1 MQAKNVRAG
10 KTVHADQAAQ
20 KAQVSLDDF
29 AAVQDDEVEQEAAGA
44 ANVVQSSLI
53 DCLNEQQ
60 REIVL
65 APSQDMMVIADCKLS
80 T

>member
-1 MQAKNVRAG
+1 MQAKKVGAG
-10 KTVHADQAAQ
+10 QTAHAEQAAQ
-20 KAQVSLDDF
+20 TAQVSLDDF
-29 AAVQDDEVEQEAAGA
+29 AAVQDDETAQDTSGA

-65 APSQDMMVIADCKLS
+65 APSQDMMVIA
-80 T
+80 